1 MGASSTRRVIEG
13 LEARFPQWAFRSV
26 AGWDERRIEA
36 VRKDGGPGLYAV
48 ISSDLDEITE
58 ELEAA

>member
-1 MGASSTRRVIEG
+1 MGCSSARRLIEG
-13 LEARFPQWAFRSV
+13 LEARFPQWAFRFI

-48 ISSDLDEITE
+48 ISADPDEIAD
-58 ELEAA
+58 ELRAA